1 MPRPVLLPGARA
13 RGRAGVVVCCDDA
26 TRRTDRARSGC
37 RGHGCAAAVH
47 VAPCQVHH
55 RGAAEGRSLQRCVL
69 WRGRTA
75 SARGSAG
82 PPPTCPLSL
91 PALRNLTNNRG
102 TVHPGPCL
110 LLSGNRH
117 PVHNPRG
124 ETRRGRGKDARD
136 DPPAQRRAE
145 SASPPQVRVC
155 RCQRPRLART
165 LAQHVRTGQPAHNL
179 ITAPS
184 HTLHLPPMPSLCPLV
199 GPPRCRNGVRRSNI
213 ELSDAGAISEADPQV
228 CITHAHRPRSSSVLA
243 SPPYNTSLQCADLEH
258 CPVLSPL
265 CSVPHQSS
273 TQLFPFRITP
283 FGILNTRSFRV
294 QHHTPHQPPVRSSA
308 LRLSSRACA
317 QIARALQR
325 LGLSKGLDVPKT
337 SEGVGAA
344 ARNLAQGI
352 LDVTFPIESRQNS
365 CRPKP

>member
-199 GPPRCRNGVRRSNI
+199 GPPQCRNGVRRSNI

-258 CPVLSPL
+258 SPVVSPL

-273 TQLFPFRITP
+273 TQLFPFRA
-283 FGILNTRSFRV
+283 S
-294 QHHTPHQPPVRSSA
+294 HTAPNPYMQ
-308 LRLSSRACA
+308 LRLEAQFARMCADSS
-317 QIARALQR
+317 
-325 LGLSKGLDVPKT
+325 SV
-337 SEGVGAA
+337 AA
-344 ARNLAQGI
+344 AGAEQGTRRAQDKRGRGGRR
-352 LDVTFPIESRQNS
+352 TKPGPGYSRRHLSHREQA
-365 CRPKP
+365 KLLQT